1 MTNFVLGNIE
11 GDVPAG
17 LPSAKELDLPSRW
30 IVNLTTV
37 APDTST
43 CGDCEVPYQVLLACG
58 TGSPSFTPVMTKF
71 GFSWRNGQ
79 GGFECLALA
88 PSVAAGKPGSGN
100 FDTNA
105 MYVTG
110 SLTSAQVR
118 GQTAVLQGTA
128 TVTGL
133 GAGTSAAFTATV
145 TRGGPGA
152 TLVLVV
158 DPRRLT
164 HDLPC
169 ARHQLFRLV
178 I

>member
-1 MTNFVLGNIE
+1 MVVAVVL
-11 GDVPAG
+11 VAG
-17 LPSAKELDLPSRW
+17 TFAWTMLAQANAPSDQQAAALRG
-30 IVNLTTV
+30 
-37 APDTST
+37 AGTSIIR
-43 CGDCEVPYQVLLACG
+43 GG

-110 SLTSAQVR
+110 SLTSAQVL

-133 GAGTSAAFTATV
+133 GAGTNAAFTATV

-152 TLVLVV
+152 TLVLEVSG
-158 DPRRLT
+158 LT
-164 HDLPC
+164 FNEIVLEGEI
-169 ARHQLFRLV
+169 RF
-178 I
+178 

>member
-1 MTNFVLGNIE
+1 MLKTTSRRILVVVVAL
-11 GDVPAG
+11 VAG
-17 LPSAKELDLPSRW
+17 TFAWTMLAQAKATGAQQTAALRG
-30 IVNLTTV
+30 
-37 APDTST
+37 AGTSLIS
-43 CGDCEVPYQVLLACG
+43 GG

-110 SLTSAQVR
+110 ALTSAQVR
-118 GQTAVLQGTA
+118 GQTAVLKGTA

-133 GAGTSAAFTATV
+133 GAGTNAGFTATV

-152 TLVLVV
+152 TLVLEVSG
-158 DPRRLT
+158 LT
-164 HDLPC
+164 FSEIVLEGEI
-169 ARHQLFRLV
+169 RF
-178 I
+178 

>member
-1 MTNFVLGNIE
+1 MLRTTSRRILVVVVVLVVGTFAWTMLAQANATDDQQAAAIR
-11 GDVPAG
+11 GAG
-17 LPSAKELDLPSRW
+17 
-30 IVNLTTV
+30 
-37 APDTST
+37 TSLIR
-43 CGDCEVPYQVLLACG
+43 GG

-79 GGFECLALA
+79 GGFECLALV

-100 FDTNA
+100 FDVNA

-118 GQTAVLQGTA
+118 GQSAILKGTA

-133 GAGTSAAFTATV
+133 GAGTNAPFTATV

-152 TLVLVV
+152 TLVLEVSG
-158 DPRRLT
+158 LT
-164 HDLPC
+164 FSEIVLEGEI
-169 ARHQLFRLV
+169 RF
-178 I
+178 